1 MTAYIHHL
9 PLGLLLILKHLHLRQ
24 ANLRMKMGTLQHLL
38 MQRLHGMYIGIWIF
52 ISCFAYPERWC
63 NWWFFRPMHE
73 ITFSTDDKPKL
84 LSQVVDNLLILT
96 HYILYGFYLRVFL
109 WTDLVKFSALEV
121 KTRPSEMKDAAKKL
135 FFIDDDSFMEDG
147 ALSTFILSSYWSGRF
162 CDAFGVAI
170 FQCTL

>member
-1 MTAYIHHL
+1 
-9 PLGLLLILKHLHLRQ
+9 
-24 ANLRMKMGTLQHLL
+24 
-38 MQRLHGMYIGIWIF
+38 
-52 ISCFAYPERWC
+52 
-63 NWWFFRPMHE
+63 MHE

-147 ALSTFILSSYWSGRF
+147 ALSTFILSSY
-162 CDAFGVAI
+162 
-170 FQCTL
+170 